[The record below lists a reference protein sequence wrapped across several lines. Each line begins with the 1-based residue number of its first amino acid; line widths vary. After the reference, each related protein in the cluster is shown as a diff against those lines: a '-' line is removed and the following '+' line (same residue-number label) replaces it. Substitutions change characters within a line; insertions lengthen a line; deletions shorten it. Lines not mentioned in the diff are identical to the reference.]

1 LSRGADGNPLAFAF
15 QTDTYNLDLSNTTVV
30 GQHNVFTYGANAR
43 TNSFELEIAS
53 QAPDRDELGVFVQDE
68 ILIGDK
74 VRWLIGARWDDI
86 DPIGSVVTP
95 RTSLVFAPSSSQSFR
110 LSYNQAFR
118 APSTIN
124 NYLDTAILA
133 AVPGLPTGTFVYPI
147 PATGNVAL
155 EEEKLTAY
163 EVGWVGT
170 FGATTVTLSAYRNEI
185 EDSIDFFQTGV
196 HTSTNPPPGWP
207 LPPIF
212 LDFPPLAGALPSGF
226 SYRNVGQTVD
236 RGVELSFN
244 GRPTTEWSW
253 FVNYSWQDEPE
264 VTGIPEG
271 ETNIPPENRLN
282 AGLSFDSGRFFVNS
296 NVNFADDAYWAD
308 VLNIRAPTDGYTMVN
323 LGVGVRFANERVTLS
338 VLGSNIFDEEVQQ
351 HIFGDIITRKVVGQL
366 QIRF

>member
-1 LSRGADGNPLAFAF
+1 M
-15 QTDTYNLDLSNTTVV
+15 
-30 GQHNVFTYGANAR
+30 
-43 TNSFELEIAS
+43 
-53 QAPDRDELGVFVQDE
+53 
-68 ILIGDK
+68 
-74 VRWLIGARWDDI
+74 
-86 DPIGSVVTP
+86 
-95 RTSLVFAPSSSQSFR
+95 
-110 LSYNQAFR
+110 
-118 APSTIN
+118 
-124 NYLDTAILA
+124 
-133 AVPGLPTGTFVYPI
+133 
-147 PATGNVAL
+147 
-155 EEEKLTAY
+155 
-163 EVGWVGT
+163 
-170 FGATTVTLSAYRNEI
+170 
-185 EDSIDFFQTGV
+185 
-196 HTSTNPPPGWP
+196 P